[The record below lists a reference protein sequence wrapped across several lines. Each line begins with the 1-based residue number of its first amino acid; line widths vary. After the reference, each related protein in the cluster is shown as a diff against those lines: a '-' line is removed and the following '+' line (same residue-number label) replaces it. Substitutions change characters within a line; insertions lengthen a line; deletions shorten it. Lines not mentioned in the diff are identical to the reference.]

1 MKSIDLVCMKK
12 LDTKVNIIPI
22 IAKADTISKTEL
34 QKFKVCDTFTEII
47 FICSTSVI
55 YTKILFI
62 MICLFQSKII
72 SELQN
77 NGIHIYQFPTDDESV
92 ADINSTMNTHVPF
105 AVVGS
110 TDFVRMGNKMM
121 RSRQYP
127 WGTVQGKVYKFYSL
141 SINSKLVSCDG
152 IEKNIRAK

>member
-1 MKSIDLVCMKK
+1 MM
-12 LDTKVNIIPI
+12 
-22 IAKADTISKTEL
+22 
-34 QKFKVCDTFTEII
+34 
-47 FICSTSVI
+47 SV
-55 YTKILFI
+55 
-62 MICLFQSKII
+62 FQSKII

-110 TDFVRMGNKMM
+110 TDFVRVGNKMM

-127 WGTVQGKVYKFYSL
+127 WGTVQGKACEFHLLFVL
-141 SINSKLVSCDG
+141 E
-152 IEKNIRAK
+152 EKSWKHQISFVL

>member
-1 MKSIDLVCMKK
+1 MKK

-34 QKFKVCDTFTEII
+34 QKFKVRMAFSLKLFSFTLCI
-47 FICSTSVI
+47 FVT
-55 YTKILFI
+55 TILFI
-62 MICLFQSKII
+62 IIFVFQSKII

-92 ADINSTMNTHVPF
+92 ADINSTMNTHAPF

-110 TDFVRMGNKMM
+110 TDFVRVGNKMM

-127 WGTVQGKVYKFYSL
+127 WGTVQGKAL
-141 SINSKLVSCDG
+141 
-152 IEKNIRAK
+152 